1 MKTNTKLKLL
11 CSCIMAVALL
21 GCDDDNDND
30 SSPVDDG
37 ITIPTETKAA
47 YVGGNIAVY
56 GDIAKDKFGKT
67 SLTDNTGVVLLD
79 DGTIAASYAALG
91 LKLPFLAPKVSTAI
105 YATEVNSKVV
115 SSTLRSQADAYLV
128 LIEQILKDE
137 GADVNILVNQSSLN
151 AQSSVV
157 QATLSVNFT
166 NTTQSASNIR
176 NLVLKAINDG
186 VLPANMMSSGTDFGD
201 KIRLNLAFW
210 EDQGNVFLWAGANLA
225 EDAKAVAAK
234 YNDLSNAAA
243 LTSSR
248 VLTTVASKETFKQ
261 TEASGGG
268 VDILWSIDASGS
280 MSQEQQNLANGAEQF
295 FTTLNTAGLD
305 YRLAVNTQG
314 NDNTRYSCTSLR
326 QTTAGESFIDSN
338 TPDALAKWRVLAS
351 PGTSDSGNETGF
363 YCTRE
368 VSLTGF
374 DRPNAKNL
382 VVFVSDEPENE
393 TVNSSRPS
401 ASGSSSYVSRD
412 FEDYKQYFT
421 NTGATYFAI
430 AGTGSV
436 IKPTFSSNVN
446 LNANG
451 DYSCNGQGGSAAGGA
466 HFSEIAKLTGGS
478 SASICADSTDWT
490 VMFDKILET
499 ATGLASNF
507 KLQYAPIPSSVK
519 VMVAGKALTRDISH
533 QNGFD
538 IIYGKNDIS
547 LVFYGNSLPKQG
559 DAIEIEYDYLAGKV
573 VK

>member
-1 MKTNTKLKLL
+1 M
-11 CSCIMAVALL
+11 
-21 GCDDDNDND
+21 
-30 SSPVDDG
+30 
-37 ITIPTETKAA
+37 
-47 YVGGNIAVY
+47 
-56 GDIAKDKFGKT
+56 
-67 SLTDNTGVVLLD
+67 
-79 DGTIAASYAALG
+79 
-91 LKLPFLAPKVSTAI
+91 
-105 YATEVNSKVV
+105 
-115 SSTLRSQADAYLV
+115 
-128 LIEQILKDE
+128 
-137 GADVNILVNQSSLN
+137 NQSSLN

-157 QATLSVNFT
+157 QDTLSVDFT
-166 NTTQSASNIR
+166 NTPQSASYVR

-186 VLPANMMSSGTDFGD
+186 VLPENFASIGTDFGN

-210 EDQGNVFLWAGANLA
+210 EDQGDIFLWAGANLA
-225 EDAKAVAAK
+225 EDAKVVAAK
-234 YNDLSNAAA
+234 YSYLSNASA

-248 VLTTVASKETFKQ
+248 LSTTVASKEAFKQ
-261 TEASGGG
+261 TEASAGG

-280 MSQEQQNLANGAEQF
+280 MSQEQQNLASGAEQF

-338 TPDALAKWRVLAS
+338 TPDALAKWCVLAS
-351 PGTSDSGNETGF
+351 PGTGDSGNETGF

-368 VSLTGF
+368 VNLTGF

-382 VVFVSDEPENE
+382 VVFVSDEPERE
-393 TVNSSRPS
+393 TVSSSRPD
-401 ASGSSSYVSRD
+401 ASDRSSYVLRD
-412 FEDYKQYFT
+412 FENYKQYFT

-430 AGTGSV
+430 AGTGST
-436 IKPTFSSNVN
+436 IKPTFSSNVD

-451 DYSCNGQGGSAAGGA
+451 DYNCRGQGGNAAGGA

-478 SASICADSTDWT
+478 SASICADWT
-490 VMFDKILET
+490 VMFDQILQT

-519 VMVAGKALTRDISH
+519 VTVAGKALTRDISH

-538 IIYGKNDIS
+538 IIYGKNDVS

-559 DAIEIEYDYLAGKV
+559 DAIEIEYDYLGGKV